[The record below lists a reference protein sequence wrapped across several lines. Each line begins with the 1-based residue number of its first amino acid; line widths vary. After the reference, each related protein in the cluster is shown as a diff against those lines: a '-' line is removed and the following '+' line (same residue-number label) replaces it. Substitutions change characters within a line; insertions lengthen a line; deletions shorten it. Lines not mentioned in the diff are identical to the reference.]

1 MFVPLEGLGEWLG
14 GIGKGLRAKRAI
26 TVSHVR
32 YVKQPLVSPRDK
44 ARAMAMAMGRLD
56 LAERLK

>member
-1 MFVPLEGLGEWLG
+1 MWPFTRKPLVVE
-14 GIGKGLRAKRAI
+14 
-26 TVSHVR
+26 HVR